1 MKKTSGGILVLN
13 QSSEKLS
20 DRTIGDEVIITR
32 ARALNCISSNSCLK
46 FRFSLNLWRNALSK
60 KRVIRKP
67 SKIHNTYFFLHVV
80 LLLYFKDVLSTQK
93 YCFAIF
99 MYTLGWSIP
108 LRLYHTPV
116 VILHGCIMITTVS
129 VAEIKEFPEFPPGS
143 FKVASPG
150 RKGKLTPDCKPGAET
165 TFFFTKTHVSR

>member
-1 MKKTSGGILVLN
+1 MKKRSGGILVLN

-20 DRTIGDEVIITR
+20 DRTIGDEVIIVR
-32 ARALNCISSNSCLK
+32 AARNCISSNSCLK

-99 MYTLGWSIP
+99 MYTYRVVPPLKRHERKTLHSIFLLISLP
-108 LRLYHTPV
+108 FFL
-116 VILHGCIMITTVS
+116 
-129 VAEIKEFPEFPPGS
+129 KE
-143 FKVASPG
+143 G
-150 RKGKLTPDCKPGAET
+150 RQYM
-165 TFFFTKTHVSR
+165 

>member
-1 MKKTSGGILVLN
+1 MHFQSFFRNGRQIFLNFFCQFFKKMKKMSGGILVLN

-20 DRTIGDEVIITR
+20 DRTIGDEVIIVR
-32 ARALNCISSNSCLK
+32 ARARNCISSNSCLK

-80 LLLYFKDVLSTQK
+80 LLLYFQDVLSTQK

-99 MYTLGWSIP
+99 MYTLGVVPPLKMAANSKMATICIKNQH
-108 LRLYHTPV
+108 LRLHNYSHGGN
-116 VILHGCIMITTVS
+116 IL
-129 VAEIKEFPEFPPGS
+129 
-143 FKVASPG
+143 
-150 RKGKLTPDCKPGAET
+150 
-165 TFFFTKTHVSR
+165 

>member
-20 DRTIGDEVIITR
+20 DRTIGDEVIITRAR

-99 MYTLGWSIP
+99 MYTFGWSLP
-108 LRLYHTPV
+108 
-116 VILHGCIMITTVS
+116 
-129 VAEIKEFPEFPPGS
+129 
-143 FKVASPG
+143 
-150 RKGKLTPDCKPGAET
+150 LTPYVVCVIIYLCYN
-165 TFFFTKTHVSR
+165 FTLMQIIHKMAR

>member
-1 MKKTSGGILVLN
+1 MKNWQKHFYGVRCKKIVEKNGQKFWYFLADRKIFIFHFFSKNKKTSGGILVLN

-20 DRTIGDEVIITR
+20 DRTIGDEVMITR
-32 ARALNCISSNSCLK
+32 ARARNCISSNSCLK

-80 LLLYFKDVLSTQK
+80 LLLYFKDALSTQK

-99 MYTLGWSIP
+99 MYTLG
-108 LRLYHTPV
+108 V
-116 VILHGCIMITTVS
+116 VPPFNTTD
-129 VAEIKEFPEFPPGS
+129 APREEGYY
-143 FKVASPG
+143 
-150 RKGKLTPDCKPGAET
+150 
-165 TFFFTKTHVSR
+165 

>member
-1 MKKTSGGILVLN
+1 MSIFQKNEKKVWGYFSF
-13 QSSEKLS
+13 EPEFRKAKRS
-20 DRTIGDEVIITR
+20 DDRWRSYHYTR
-32 ARALNCISSNSCLK
+32 ARARNCISSNSCLK

-99 MYTLGWSIP
+99 MYTLGWSLP
-108 LRLYHTPV
+108 LKMDIV
-116 VILHGCIMITTVS
+116 WIFSVFVS
-129 VAEIKEFPEFPPGS
+129 LWFLKMTLPS
-143 FKVASPG
+143 
-150 RKGKLTPDCKPGAET
+150 
-165 TFFFTKTHVSR
+165 